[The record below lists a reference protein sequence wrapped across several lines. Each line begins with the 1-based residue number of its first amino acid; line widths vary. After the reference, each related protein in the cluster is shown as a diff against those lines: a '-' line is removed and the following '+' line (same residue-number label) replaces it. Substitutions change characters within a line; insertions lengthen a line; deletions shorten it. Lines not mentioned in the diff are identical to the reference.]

1 MFHFRS
7 TLLAAKRGC
16 SMCCSHESSKG
27 SLHVAARHQTG
38 DAFSEIQ
45 QLQSLS
51 FSKIALYPL
60 AMINTLLWK
69 MTHWSIMYHHL
80 PLHGEF
86 AQLWNPMKKN
96 MAQLLINLAMKSYE
110 KKLLV
115 TNNLPVR
122 PALGPRQGLQHD
134 FLGALFVA
142 SLGAHYRPAIA

>member
-7 TLLAAKRGC
+7 TLLAAREAAAC
-16 SMCCSHESSKG
+16 AAHMNHQKG
-27 SLHVAARHQTG
+27 PCMSLQGIKQVTLFQR
-38 DAFSEIQ
+38 FSNFNRWASQRLHYTLWQWLTLCYGKWRIDRLCTIIYHFMVNLHSYEI
-45 QLQSLS
+45 
-51 FSKIALYPL
+51 
-60 AMINTLLWK
+60 LW
-69 MTHWSIMYHHL
+69 
-80 PLHGEF
+80 
-86 AQLWNPMKKN
+86 KKN

>member
-1 MFHFRS
+1 
-7 TLLAAKRGC
+7 
-16 SMCCSHESSKG
+16 
-27 SLHVAARHQTG
+27 
-38 DAFSEIQ
+38 
-45 QLQSLS
+45 
-51 FSKIALYPL
+51 
-60 AMINTLLWK
+60 
-69 MTHWSIMYHHL
+69 
-80 PLHGEF
+80 
-86 AQLWNPMKKN
+86 MKSYEKK